1 MSNTINKL
9 VNDDEDIIFK
19 WVRGD
24 DELETLIFFN
34 DDDTPMD
41 FTGSQFDLHI
51 APERSQSETIKLS
64 TSNGLTV
71 KDNEITLHVS
81 HDQTENADWKEAV
94 WDLQETNKN
103 GFVDTLCGGKVWL
116 KREVTRGRHENRD

>member
-19 WVRGD
+19 WDRGD
-24 DELETLIFFN
+24 DEFETLIFFN

-51 APERSQSETIKLS
+51 VPERSQAEAIKLS

-71 KDNEITLHVS
+71 KENEITLHVS
-81 HDQTENADWKEAV
+81 HDQTANADWKEAV

-116 KREVTRGRHENRD
+116 KRDVTR